1 MKKLKVGIIGL
12 GMGASH
18 INGFRTHPDVEVVA
32 VADTDPARLEQKGKN
47 EFKIPNCY
55 LSAEEM
61 LKKENL
67 DIVSVV
73 TPNKFHMPLTLA
85 ALNAGCHVLCEKPMA
100 MNAKEAEKMLSA
112 AKKAKKKLMINFS
125 FRFTPQSYAMKK
137 EVESGTIG
145 DVYFARS
152 VWQRRRGMPG
162 FGGWFS
168 TKALSGG
175 GPLIDLGVHRLDL
188 ALWLMNYPKP
198 KWVMAGAHNHIASRI
213 AKEQNKKYDVEDFA
227 TAFIRFENGAT
238 LELEASWAGNIKENE
253 MMETRLLGT
262 NGGLLQKNLNGGYE
276 FEAEFFIERNGCQ
289 YDMKLHPPV
298 PAAHCSMYH
307 FADAVINNKDH
318 IATGEE
324 GLIVMRLL
332 DAIYESAKTGN
343 PVKIK

>member
-1 MKKLKVGIIGL
+1 
-12 GMGASH
+12 
-18 INGFRTHPDVEVVA
+18 
-32 VADTDPARLEQKGKN
+32 
-47 EFKIPNCY
+47 
-55 LSAEEM
+55 
-61 LKKENL
+61 
-67 DIVSVV
+67 
-73 TPNKFHMPLTLA
+73 
-85 ALNAGCHVLCEKPMA
+85 
-100 MNAKEAEKMLSA
+100 
-112 AKKAKKKLMINFS
+112 
-125 FRFTPQSYAMKK
+125 MKK